1 MINSR
6 QLAAG
11 RILLGMSIPALA
23 GLCMMSAGTVMAVE
37 SGEATKK
44 NPTAVEA
51 VRRTLEMNGVRFT
64 ETGAER
70 V

>member
-11 RILLGMSIPALA
+11 RVLLGMTIPALA
-23 GLCMMSAGTVMAVE
+23 GLCMMSAGTVAAVE
-37 SGEATKK
+37 RGEAKTK

-51 VRRTLEMNGVRFT
+51 VRKALEMNGVRFT